1 MKKSLFYL
9 LLSFSLFSTVS
20 CNKED
25 DIAIVSIILD
35 QEHVTIEE
43 GTTFTLSATI
53 TPDNAT
59 NKTIK
64 WRSNDEDV
72 ATVSDGIVVAVGLG
86 GTTITAQAGN
96 QIAECKIYVRAKNM
110 YKAKAFSVSA
120 TKQVYFSSGNL
131 QYHCKN
137 KEWCFAPLQY
147 NYRGHANENISETYN
162 NYIDLFG
169 WGTGSNPTLASYDL
183 DDYVQCV
190 DWGTNINDG
199 NTWRTLSYDEW
210 NYILFDRENASDKL
224 GVAGIAD
231 GGVQGLVLLPDEW
244 TLPEGLTFN
253 SGFTRNPNFPYKFVN
268 DYSYTDWQKME
279 QYGAVF
285 LPAAGYRGYGAT
297 AWNYSSEGNYWSST
311 TSKDKSS
318 AYSINFISHEISW
331 NSDKYCCGNSV
342 RLVHD

>member
-35 QEHVTIEE
+35 QESVTIEE
-43 GTTFTLSATI
+43 GTTLTLSATI

-64 WRSNDEDV
+64 WKSNNEYV
-72 ATVSDGIVVAVGLG
+72 VTVSDGIVVAVGLG

-110 YKAKAFSVSA
+110 YKAKVFSVSA

-169 WGTGSNPTLASYDL
+169 WGTGSNPTLASPDL
-183 DDYVQCV
+183 DDYVQSV

-199 NTWRTLSYDEW
+199 NTWRTLSYYEW

-253 SGFTRNPNFPYKFVN
+253 SGFTRNTNFPYKFVN